1 MFIRCCLGLHVP
13 SFLQFVFPFVFPFVI
28 PFGTSILPFTG
39 LLSFHLL
46 LSILIFV
53 LPSVRPSVPHLFF
66 LTFILLSIRPWPN
79 CVNLCFPKGG
89 VLLAYRKL
97 GLLETY
103 NISKKISLYHV
114 CQKEDQKDECLP
126 EGGCSQRLFRTIP
139 FHDLHNYVGV

>member
-1 MFIRCCLGLHVP
+1 MFLP
-13 SFLQFVFPFVFPFVI
+13 SFN
-28 PFGTSILPFTG
+28 S
-39 LLSFHLL
+39 SFHSSFRSSFPSVPPFF
-46 LSILIFV
+46 LSPDFCPSISFCQSLYSSYR
-53 LPSVRPSVPHLFF
+53 PSVRPSVHHLFF

-97 GLLETY
+97 GLLETC